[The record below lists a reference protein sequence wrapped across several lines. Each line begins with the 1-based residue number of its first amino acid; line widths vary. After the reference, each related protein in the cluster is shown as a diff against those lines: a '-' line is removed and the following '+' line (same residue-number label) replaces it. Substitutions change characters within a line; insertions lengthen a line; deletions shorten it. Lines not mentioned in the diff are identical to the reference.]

1 MKKQLTDRK
10 IEFVV
15 GVIDGWTG
23 KLTWDRLLVAIE
35 PQVGKYTR
43 QALNNHVR
51 IKTAFDLRKRALRD
65 GGNANIDDKPV
76 ELQIA
81 LQKIE
86 RLETEKAR
94 LTRENQQLL
103 EQFVRWSYNASNKG
117 LSIEQLNAALPDIDR
132 ERTRL

>member
-15 GVIDGWTG
+15 GVIDGWNG

-65 GGNANIDDKPV
+65 CGNVNIDDKPV